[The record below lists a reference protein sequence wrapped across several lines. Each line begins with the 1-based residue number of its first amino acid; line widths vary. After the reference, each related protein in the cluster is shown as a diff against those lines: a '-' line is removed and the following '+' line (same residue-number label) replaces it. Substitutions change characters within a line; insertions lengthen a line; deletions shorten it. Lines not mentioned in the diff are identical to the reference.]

1 MFSRAKKFLFL
12 GLTDA
17 YEIEINTKKN
27 QILQL
32 EQNLSETKFLLDE
45 AQSQIINEKTEL
57 SNLETVRKDLE
68 AQRSYFT
75 SELKANDIK
84 GKKKTRI

>member
-1 MFSRAKKFLFL
+1 MA
-12 GLTDA
+12 
-17 YEIEINTKKN
+17 ENNTKKN

-57 SNLETVRKDLE
+57 SNLETRPWASARKILVHMHE
-68 AQRSYFT
+68 HVCLY
-75 SELKANDIK
+75 I
-84 GKKKTRI
+84 RIHIS